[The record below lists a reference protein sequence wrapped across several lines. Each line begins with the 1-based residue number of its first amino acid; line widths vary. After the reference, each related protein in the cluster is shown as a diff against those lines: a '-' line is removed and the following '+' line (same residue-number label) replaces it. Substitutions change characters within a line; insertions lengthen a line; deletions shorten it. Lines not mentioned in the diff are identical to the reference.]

1 MKAQDTNDS
10 LELLVE
16 QTKSIYHTR
25 FNNLTHQSTKAG
37 IIVAANGAVLA
48 ILGGLV
54 KPAGINLS
62 ESLQDTCIILIFV
75 SVLLCAIAIFYRS
88 EVPILDIKAARKN
101 IDIMK
106 NKKQFMEALIDTY
119 SNHIDEINKSYEF
132 KDTLN
137 LVAIVLTVIAFGV
150 IIGNIPSKQGV
161 LKKVNNGKVKI
172 SVQQQAQF

>member
-1 MKAQDTNDS
+1 MKIQDTNDS

-16 QTKSIYHTR
+16 QAKSIYHTR

-54 KPAGINLS
+54 KSAGINLS
-62 ESLQDTCIILIFV
+62 ESLQDTCIILIFL
-75 SVLLCAIAIFYRS
+75 SVLFCAIAIFYRS
-88 EVPILDIKAARKN
+88 EVPILDIKAAQKN

-119 SNHIDEINKSYEF
+119 SDHINEINKNYAF

-137 LVAIVLTVIAFGV
+137 LAAIVLTIIAFGV
-150 IIGNIPSKQGV
+150 IISHIPPKHDSS
-161 LKKVNNGKVKI
+161 KKVNNVKV
-172 SVQQQAQF
+172 SAQQQAQF